1 MMAATTYQEVLILAR
16 QLDVSDRIRL
26 LKALLASIGTEVNP
40 EGTQRSILEL
50 KGLGREIWRDIDVDK
65 YIQEERASWMDQ

>member
-16 QLDVSDRIRL
+16 QLDVSDRIKL

-65 YIQEERASWMDQ
+65 YIQEERASDE

>member
-1 MMAATTYQEVLILAR
+1 MMAATTYKEVLILAR

-40 EGTQRSILEL
+40 EGSQRSILEL
-50 KGLGREIWRDIDVDK
+50 KGLGREIWQDIDVDK
-65 YIQEERASWMDQ
+65 YIQEERASWDG

>member
-65 YIQEERASWMDQ
+65 YIQEERASDE